1 MATNST
7 NAFKTWYQKNKQAL
21 SEKRKERYKNDPEY
35 RAKALENRKKQIERT
50 PKLKDSRPEIYTHN
64 FAQAA
69 EFLGVSSWRLR
80 NWRENSYYP
89 EPYKH
94 GRELWFTQQQVYLL
108 KDIVTFFDK
117 HSARMTKDI
126 EDELQELVAFVAVNW

>member
-7 NAFKTWYQKNKQAL
+7 PFKTWYKKNKKAL

-35 RAKALENRKKQIERT
+35 RAKALENRRRQIERT
-50 PKLKDSRPEIYTHN
+50 PKVRDSRPEVYTHS

-69 EFLGVSSWRLR
+69 EAIGVSTWRLR
-80 NWRENSYYP
+80 SWRDNNYYP

-117 HSARMTKDI
+117 HSARMTKAAE
-126 EDELQELVAFVAVNW
+126 EDLQELVAFVTVNW

>member
-1 MATNST
+1 MATNS
-7 NAFKTWYQKNKQAL
+7 NPFKTWYQKNKQSL

-35 RAKALENRKKQIERT
+35 RAKALERRKAQIERT
-50 PKLKDSRPEIYTHN
+50 PKLRDSKPEIYAFSFN
-64 FAQAA
+64 AVA
-69 EFLGVSSWRLR
+69 EELGVSAWRLR

-108 KDIVTFFDK
+108 KDVVKFFDK
-117 HSARMTKDI
+117 HGSRLTKVA
-126 EDELQELVAFVAVNW
+126 EEELQELVAFVAVNW